1 MIYKNV
7 YCRFDNILATCNVIK
22 YVNLFT
28 FTDVI
33 AGRKT
38 LFYAQLCLS
47 KIPVTVKGA
56 ALTLLHV
63 DSLVKPS
70 RYSKPLTKEYFLA
83 NLNFSLDFDEN
94 SSCLPVA
101 TLELCLRLPKGIKEA
116 LFNCKQQLKLI
127 FAVPVNYPAS
137 DWSDLSPL
145 ERLVSHSGK
154 NSS

>member
-1 MIYKNV
+1 MQRYKICKFIYL
-7 YCRFDNILATCNVIK
+7 YRCN
-22 YVNLFT
+22 
-28 FTDVI
+28 
-33 AGRKT
+33 
-38 LFYAQLCLS
+38 CWS
-47 KIPVTVKGA
+47 KRHYFMHICALVKFPVTVKGA

-70 RYSKPLTKEYFLA
+70 RYSKPLTKEYSLA
-83 NLNFSLDFDEN
+83 NLNFSLDFWWELFLP
-94 SSCLPVA
+94 SCA

-154 NSS
+154 TSSWNS